1 MVLKLK
7 HELGIGDLILL
18 EIRRGCRG
26 IPKLVVLL
34 VLALFFFLIRSCF
47 YSKQKKYFHLYDFLG
62 SCKRVSFS
70 KQKTIIVSPKMQ
82 APQIIK
88 KPP

>member
-18 EIRRGCRG
+18 ERRRGCGG
-26 IPKLVVLL
+26 IPQ
-34 VLALFFFLIRSCF
+34 ACGFASSCIILTPHYVMF
-47 YSKQKKYFHLYDFLG
+47 YSKQKKYFHLHDYLG
-62 SCKRVSFS
+62 SCKRVSSS
-70 KQKTIIVSPKMQ
+70 KQITIVVSPKMQ